1 MARKYHLQMY
11 RHTVSPQQG
20 PEWVD
25 IDKLEIHPFLLEA
38 LAELGF
44 IEIKDKKLRQK
55 QVSRINKIQRLRQ
68 SLGVNLPGACII
80 IDLLDRME
88 ELENEIELLR
98 RR

>member
-1 MARKYHLQMY
+1 MARKYHLQIY
-11 RHTVSPQQG
+11 RHTVSPQHG
-20 PEWVD
+20 AEWVD
-25 IDKLEIHPFLLEA
+25 IDSLDIHPYFLEA
-38 LAELGF
+38 LADLGF

-80 IDLLDRME
+80 VDLLDRLE
-88 ELENEIELLR
+88 ELENEIEHMR

>member
-1 MARKYHLQMY
+1 MAKKYHLQMY

-20 PEWVD
+20 AEWVD
-25 IDKLEIHPFLLEA
+25 IDRLDIHPFFLEA
-38 LAELGF
+38 LADLGF
-44 IEIKDKKLRQK
+44 IEIKDRKLRQK
-55 QVSRINKIQRLRQ
+55 QISRINKIQRLRQ